1 MVDARER
8 HLRRNHRVIVD
19 LATGGGY
26 KPVPESI
33 DMDLASGAVKEIE
46 KKQETKAEER
56 SSGAT
61 LANDRNRF

>member
-1 MVDARER
+1 M
-8 HLRRNHRVIVD
+8 IVD